1 VADDAIELVFI
12 RSDGSEFTEDEFAT
26 TLWRPLTTWR
36 PGETLVVRNWPV
48 LITSR
53 EAGALRL
60 GVRVLHARV
69 GGVKAPLPAALGNV
83 TGSPPTLLAGDT
95 VGVFSELQVMG

>member
-1 VADDAIELVFI
+1 DDAIELVFI
-12 RSDGSEFTEDEFAT
+12 RSDGSEFAEDDFAT
-26 TLWRPLTTWR
+26 TLWRPLTTWQ
-36 PGETLVVRNWPV
+36 PGEIYAVRNWPL

-60 GVRVLHARV
+60 GVRVLHAPV
-69 GGVKAPLPAALGNV
+69 GGVTAPLPAVLGNA
-83 TGSPPTLLAGDT
+83 TGSAPTLLAGDT